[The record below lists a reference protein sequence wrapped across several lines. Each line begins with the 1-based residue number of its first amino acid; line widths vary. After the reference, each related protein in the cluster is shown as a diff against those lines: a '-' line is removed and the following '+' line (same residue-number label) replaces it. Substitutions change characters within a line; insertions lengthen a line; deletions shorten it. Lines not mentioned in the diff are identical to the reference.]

1 MNSTNSPRAFNSA
14 RSRAISCAAVIFIH
28 GPPEIREEQP
38 ENLEEL
44 ILWYRDTKKTSLKDA
59 VQLISKDL

>member
-1 MNSTNSPRAFNSA
+1 
-14 RSRAISCAAVIFIH
+14 IH

-59 VQLISKDL
+59 VQLISKDLDLQRSKVYSQALSIWKS